1 MPHLI
6 ESIGDLTD
14 SRDEDELEATLAA
27 VTFELAGARRL
38 ALWRVV
44 HHEGDV
50 WLRRRLQ
57 LPPPEG
63 ASSAGRCAGA
73 EQELLALDA
82 LPALRAC
89 YDARM
94 HIRRTRARSD
104 SFRYV
109 FPVVSLR
116 EVVGL
121 MDVVR
126 GAPLRE
132 DEERLVLGLLRIYRN
147 HLGLLDHSERDELT
161 GLLNR
166 RTFDECFRREAARRP
181 HWQGAKDLAV
191 ERRRPVD
198 EGALAFLA
206 IADIDFFKR
215 VNDRFGHPYGDEIL
229 MLVARLMTRT
239 LRESD
244 KLFRFGGEEFV
255 ILLAASSEDGAAAA
269 LERLRASV
277 EASDF
282 SKVGRITISL
292 GFTATRHSDTG
303 AEAYGRADQA
313 LYVAKQSGRNQVR
326 CYETLAAAGV
336 IGACETAEQE
346 VELF

>member
-1 MPHLI
+1 
-6 ESIGDLTD
+6 
-14 SRDEDELEATLAA
+14 
-27 VTFELAGARRL
+27 
-38 ALWRVV
+38 
-44 HHEGDV
+44 
-50 WLRRRLQ
+50 
-57 LPPPEG
+57 
-63 ASSAGRCAGA
+63 
-73 EQELLALDA
+73 
-82 LPALRAC
+82 
-89 YDARM
+89 
-94 HIRRTRARSD
+94 
-104 SFRYV
+104 
-109 FPVVSLR
+109 
-116 EVVGL
+116 
-121 MDVVR
+121 
-126 GAPLRE
+126 
-132 DEERLVLGLLRIYRN
+132 VLGLLRIYRN

-198 EGALAFLA
+198 AGALAFLA

-215 VNDRFGHPYGDEIL
+215 VNDRYGHPYGDEIL

-269 LERLRASV
+269 LKRLRASV
-277 EASDF
+277 EACDF

-292 GFTATRHSDTG
+292 GFTATRASDTG

-326 CYETLAAAGV
+326 CYETLAGAGA
-336 IGACETAEQE
+336 IGACETAEQD

>member
-38 ALWRVV
+38 VLWRVV
-44 HHEGDV
+44 NREGGI
-50 WLRRRLQ
+50 WLRRRLE
-57 LPPPEG
+57 LPSPEA
-63 ASSAGRCAGA
+63 ASPAGRSGGA
-73 EQELLALDA
+73 QRELLALDSQ
-82 LPALRAC
+82 PALRAC

-94 HIRRTRARSD
+94 HIRRRGARSG
-104 SFRYV
+104 SIRYV
-109 FPVVSLR
+109 FPVVSMR
-116 EVVGL
+116 DVVGL
-121 MDVVR
+121 MEIVR
-126 GAPLRE
+126 GVPFRE
-132 DEERLVLGLLRIYRN
+132 DEERLVFGMLRIYRN

-166 RTFDECFRREAARRP
+166 RTFDESFRREAARRP
-181 HWQGAKDLAV
+181 HWQGVKKLAE

-239 LRESD
+239 LRETD

-255 ILLAASSEDGAAAA
+255 ILLAAPSEDRAAAA

-277 EASDF
+277 EAFDF

-292 GFTATRHSDTG
+292 GFTATRDSDTG

-313 LYVAKQSGRNQVR
+313 LYLAKQSERNQVR

-336 IGACETAEQE
+336 ISAGETAEQD

>member
-27 VTFELAGARRL
+27 VTFELAGAQRL
-38 ALWRVV
+38 VLWRVV
-44 HHEGDV
+44 HREGDV
-50 WLRRRLQ
+50 WLRRCLK
-57 LPPPEG
+57 LPGPKAAPR
-63 ASSAGRCAGA
+63 AGRRGGA
-73 EQELLALDA
+73 ERELIALDA
-82 LPALRAC
+82 QPDLRAC
-89 YDARM
+89 YDARLQ
-94 HIRRTRARSD
+94 IRRTRAPRGLI
-104 SFRYV
+104 RYV

-126 GAPLRE
+126 SVPLQE

-166 RTFDECFRREAARRP
+166 RTFDESFRREAARRP
-181 HWQGAKDLAV
+181 HWECAKELAE

-198 EGALAFLA
+198 DGALAFLA

-215 VNDRFGHPYGDEIL
+215 VNDRYGHPYGDEIL

-239 LRESD
+239 LRETD

-255 ILLAASSEDGAAAA
+255 ILLAASSEDRAAAA
-269 LERLRASV
+269 LGRLRATV
-277 EASDF
+277 EAFDF

-292 GFTATRHSDTG
+292 GFTATRASDTG

-313 LYVAKQSGRNQVR
+313 LYVAKQRGRNQVR
-326 CYETLAAAGV
+326 CYETLAAEGV
-336 IGACETAEQE
+336 ISASETAEQD

>member
-1 MPHLI
+1 MTHLI

-14 SRDEDELEATLAA
+14 SRDEDKLEATLAA

-38 ALWRVV
+38 VLWRVV
-44 HHEGDV
+44 HREGGV
-50 WLRRRLQ
+50 WLRRRLK
-57 LPPPEG
+57 LPSPQA
-63 ASSAGRCAGA
+63 ASRRRGGA
-73 EQELLALDA
+73 ERELLALDSQ
-82 LPALRAC
+82 PALRAC

-94 HIRRTRARSD
+94 YIRRRGARSG

-116 EVVGL
+116 DVVGL
-121 MDVVR
+121 IDVVR

-132 DEERLVLGLLRIYRN
+132 DEERLVLGMLRIYRN

-166 RTFDECFRREAARRP
+166 RTFDESFRRDAARRP
-181 HWQGAKDLAV
+181 HWQGAKKLAE

-239 LRESD
+239 LRETD

-255 ILLAASSEDGAAAA
+255 ILLAAPSEDRAAAA

-277 EASDF
+277 EAFDF
-282 SKVGRITISL
+282 SQVGRITVSL
-292 GFTATRHSDTG
+292 GFTATRASDTG

-326 CYETLAAAGV
+326 CYETLAAACV
-336 IGACETAEQE
+336 ISASETAEQD

>member
-1 MPHLI
+1 MTHLI

-14 SRDEDELEATLAA
+14 SRDEDKLEATLAA

-38 ALWRVV
+38 VLWRVV
-44 HHEGDV
+44 HREGGV
-50 WLRRRLQ
+50 WLRRRLK
-57 LPPPEG
+57 LPSPEA
-63 ASSAGRCAGA
+63 ASRRRGGA
-73 EQELLALDA
+73 ERELLALDSQ
-82 LPALRAC
+82 PALRAC

-94 HIRRTRARSD
+94 YIRRTGARSG
-104 SFRYV
+104 SIRYV

-116 EVVGL
+116 DVVGL
-121 MDVVR
+121 IDVVR

-132 DEERLVLGLLRIYRN
+132 DEERLVLGMLRIYRN

-166 RTFDECFRREAARRP
+166 RTFDESFRREAARRP
-181 HWQGAKDLAV
+181 HWQGAKKLAE

-239 LRESD
+239 LRETD

-255 ILLAASSEDGAAAA
+255 ILLAAPSEDRAAAA

-277 EASDF
+277 EAFDF
-282 SKVGRITISL
+282 SQVGRITVSL
-292 GFTATRHSDTG
+292 GFTATRASDTG
-303 AEAYGRADQA
+303 AEAYGP

-336 IGACETAEQE
+336 ISASETAEQD

>member
-1 MPHLI
+1 MSHLI

-14 SRDEDELEATLAA
+14 SHDEDKMEATLAA
-27 VTFELAGARRL
+27 LTFELAGARRL
-38 ALWRVV
+38 VLWRVV
-44 HHEGDV
+44 NREGGV
-50 WLRRRLQ
+50 WLRRRLK
-57 LPPPEG
+57 LPSPKAAPRRPG
-63 ASSAGRCAGA
+63 GA
-73 EQELLALDA
+73 EDELLALDA
-82 LPALRAC
+82 QPDLRAC

-94 HIRRTRARSD
+94 HRRTRARSG

-109 FPVVSLR
+109 FPVVNLR
-116 EVVGL
+116 DVVGL
-121 MDVVR
+121 MDVVLD
-126 GAPLRE
+126 APLRE

-181 HWQGAKDLAV
+181 HWQGAKEIAE

-198 EGALAFLA
+198 EGALAHLA
-206 IADIDFFKR
+206 IADIDFFKH

-239 LRESD
+239 LRETD

-255 ILLAASSEDGAAAA
+255 ILLAAPSEDRAAAA

-277 EASDF
+277 EAFDF
-282 SKVGRITISL
+282 SKIGRITISL
-292 GFTATRHSDTG
+292 GFTATRASDTG

-313 LYVAKQSGRNQVR
+313 LYVAKQSGRNQAR

-336 IGACETAEQE
+336 ISAAETAEQD

>member
-1 MPHLI
+1 MTHLI

-14 SRDEDELEATLAA
+14 SRDEDKLEATLAA

-38 ALWRVV
+38 VLWRVV
-44 HHEGDV
+44 HREGGV
-50 WLRRRLQ
+50 WLRQRLKLPSPEAASRRR
-57 LPPPEG
+57 G
-63 ASSAGRCAGA
+63 GA
-73 EQELLALDA
+73 ERELLALDSQ
-82 LPALRAC
+82 PALRAC
-89 YDARM
+89 YDSRM
-94 HIRRTRARSD
+94 YIRRTGARSG
-104 SFRYV
+104 SIRYV

-116 EVVGL
+116 DVVGL
-121 MDVVR
+121 IDVVR

-132 DEERLVLGLLRIYRN
+132 DEERLVLGMLRIYRN

-166 RTFDECFRREAARRP
+166 RTFDESFRREAARRP
-181 HWQGAKDLAV
+181 HWQGAKKLTE

-239 LRESD
+239 LRETD

-255 ILLAASSEDGAAAA
+255 ILLAAPSEDRAAAA

-277 EASDF
+277 EAFDF
-282 SKVGRITISL
+282 SQVGRITVSL
-292 GFTATRHSDTG
+292 GFTATRASDTG

-336 IGACETAEQE
+336 ISASETAEQD